1 MAFSKANLSG
11 NIGAGS
17 GAGKFF
23 KFKDTASTKAQV
35 AAADYFL
42 SIYDVLKVGDAIMCT
57 CSDGSII
64 LFVTAS
70 SSTTVTTELLE
81 TTTA

>member
-1 MAFSKANLSG
+1 MAFDIKNLSG
-11 NIGAGS
+11 NIGVGS
-17 GAGKFF
+17 FAPTFF
-23 KFKDTASTKAQV
+23 VFADTASTKVAV

-42 SIYDVLKVGDAIMCT
+42 TAYKNLAVGDAILCR
-57 CSDGSII
+57 CSNGTMILII
-64 LFVTAS
+64 TAS

>member
-1 MAFSKANLSG
+1 MAFDRTNLSG

-17 GAGKFF
+17 NAPKFYTF
-23 KFKDTASTKAQV
+23 TDTASTKAQV

-42 SIYDVLKVGDAIMCT
+42 SVYQSLEVGDALLCV
-57 CSDGSII
+57 CSDGTII
-64 LFVTAS
+64 LIVTAS

-81 TTTA
+81 TTTV